1 METRKVQQT
10 GGSTYIIS
18 LPKQWADKVGISA
31 GIRVGIQPQP
41 DGKLLICPTIDSKPI
56 RKKTIDITNI
66 TGQALERDFIAAYL
80 AGYDII
86 EFVSPKIMAEQKKI
100 LRTICY
106 KLIGPEIIEE
116 NSNSVLVQDLLNPND
131 LSIKKAIQRMY
142 LISNSM
148 FCDAI
153 ISLKTCDLDLATDVD
168 ERDDEVDRLYLV
180 ISKQFKSILC
190 GTDFLDT
197 SEATVE
203 EYHDYRMASAPIE
216 RIADHSQKIARVV
229 LTMKPKF
236 NAETLGE
243 IEKISLL
250 AKQTSEKAMD
260 ALYSSNAKLANQAIE
275 NQKTMN
281 MLISKF
287 NRDKFDNPTE
297 LSFEN
302 ALALRI
308 VMDSIGRIG
317 DYSMNIAE
325 IAINASIES
334 K

>member
-18 LPKQWADKVGISA
+18 LPKQWADKVGISP
-31 GIRVGIQPQP
+31 GIRVGVQPQP
-41 DGKLLICPTIDSKPI
+41 DGKLLICPTIDSKPL

-66 TGQALERDFIAAYL
+66 TGQALERTVIAAYL

-86 EFVSPKIMAEQKKI
+86 EFVSPKILAEQKKI

-153 ISLKTCDLDLATDVD
+153 ISLKNCDLDLATDID

-190 GTDFLDT
+190 GTSFLDT
-197 SEATVE
+197 NEASVE
-203 EYHDYRMASAPIE
+203 EYHDLRMAATPIE

-229 LTMKPKF
+229 LTMKPKIDT
-236 NAETLGE
+236 ETMSE

-250 AKQTSEKAMD
+250 AKQNSEKTMD

-275 NQKTMN
+275 NQKEIN
-281 MLISKF
+281 ALIEKF
-287 NRDKFDNPTE
+287 NLEKFNNTTKLSFDNV
-297 LSFEN
+297 
-302 ALALRI
+302 LALRI

-317 DYSMNIAE
+317 DYSTNIAE